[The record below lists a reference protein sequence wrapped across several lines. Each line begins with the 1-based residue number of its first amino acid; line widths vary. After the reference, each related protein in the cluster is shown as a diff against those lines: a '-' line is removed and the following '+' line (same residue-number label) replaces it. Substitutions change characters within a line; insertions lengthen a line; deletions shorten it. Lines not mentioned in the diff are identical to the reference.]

1 MEELQRALGERGL
14 SVSSLPEKGR
24 CLIAAKDFSPGEVI
38 ISQEPYVSVPS
49 NTSRSSKCEVCFGSD
64 NVKKCSACHVVSY
77 CGSACQKA
85 DWKLHRVECQALSN
99 IEKDK
104 LKYLTPSIRL
114 MVKLYLR
121 RKLQTEKVIS
131 TTVTD
136 NYNLVEALVSHMSK
150 IDEKQLVLYAQMA
163 NLINLILQWPDLN
176 LKEVAE
182 NFSKLACNAHSICD
196 SELRPLGTGLYPVIS
211 IINHSC
217 LPNSVLMFEGRTAVV
232 RAVEH
237 IPKGAN
243 KLYRNRWK
251 HHDSAKGVESTIS
264 FQLLMPSLH
273 ETGAR

>member
-1 MEELQRALGERGL
+1 MPLLQ
-14 SVSSLPEKGR
+14 
-24 CLIAAKDFSPGEVI
+24 
-38 ISQEPYVSVPS
+38 
-49 NTSRSSKCEVCFGSD
+49 
-64 NVKKCSACHVVSY
+64 
-77 CGSACQKA
+77 
-85 DWKLHRVECQALSN
+85 
-99 IEKDK
+99 
-104 LKYLTPSIRL
+104 
-114 MVKLYLR
+114 
-121 RKLQTEKVIS
+121 
-131 TTVTD
+131 
-136 NYNLVEALVSHMSK
+136 
-150 IDEKQLVLYAQMA
+150 
-163 NLINLILQWPDLN
+163 
-176 LKEVAE
+176 
-182 NFSKLACNAHSICD
+182 LACNAHSICD